1 MIKCVRVFRRVVRVD
16 CNFIEKGS
24 CDPFSK
30 ISLHTLTLHIITIRA
45 KSSKPSSSSRRR
57 RFQKWRNEVDRDQ
70 AHTRTSSWNF
80 TFRTGASSSD
90 GRATGVKHQE
100 PECMW
105 SPYTSGRF
113 INSCYDKASLTIKPY
128 DRKMYVW
135 NSIEL
140 VCIKV
145 GAYCVIN
152 LILFFWSTFDVCV

>member
-1 MIKCVRVFRRVVRVD
+1 MSLGL
-16 CNFIEKGS
+16 GS
-24 CDPFSK
+24 CCFGVQMFEQWASPPN
-30 ISLHTLTLHIITIRA
+30 TTLHAPWFYTYLYLC
-45 KSSKPSSSSRRR
+45 SRVSLAEYLYTQCLCLNV
-57 RFQKWRNEVDRDQ
+57 F
-70 AHTRTSSWNF
+70 
-80 TFRTGASSSD
+80 SSSD
-90 GRATGVKHQE
+90 GRAMGVKHQE

-128 DRKMYVW
+128 DRRMYVW

-152 LILFFWSTFDVCV
+152 LILFSWSTFDVCV